1 MEGRIDV
8 FSEVGKGSNFVID
21 LPFKL
26 SDNQLINEVDSI
38 MEAENKRIEMHLNVH
53 QNYLSLMSNL
63 EQREKTVEE
72 SQFSSE
78 IIIAEDNPI
87 NRKVI
92 VKMING
98 LGYKTDFVAD
108 GAELVKSFNP
118 KTHKVVITDMVC
130 NFKVQ

>member
-118 KTHKVVITDMVC
+118 KTHKVVITDMV
-130 NFKVQ
+130 